1 MSETLRIGVH
11 ANNPTL
17 LVSSRTGHVEKKLSA
32 LGVNVE
38 WQRIAAG
45 ARTVDLIGA
54 NHHSDRRNG
63 STPPITAQA
72 KGVPLVLYRHGRL
85 RAPSAGS
92 MCATTALSGRSRI
105 WPAARSRLASGH
117 GSRPCWRR
125 RSIAPASY
133 GNDIVPLDLT
143 EPEARSALLAGDI
156 DAWVS
161 GGGLQQGAEKLRVL
175 ANTQDLVSNPSVFFA
190 RRDYARSGGPMS
202 SRPLAAAL
210 DEVDHRIAA
219 HPTGGKAE
227 HLVAAAGGPLT
238 AAEWQA
244 HIAKRPWGLTAIGE
258 SFLSE
263 QQRAADI
270 FHRLRDCARPIDGA
284 TQCCCPI
291 AIERA
296 A

>member
-54 NHHSDRRNG
+54 NIIQIGGTG

-72 KGVPLVLYRHGRL
+72 KGVPLVYI
-85 RAPSAGS
+85 
-92 MCATTALSGRSRI
+92 ATS
-105 WPAARSRLASGH
+105 AARPVGGIYVRNDSAIRTIADLAG
-117 GSRPCWRR
+117 
-125 RSIAPASY
+125 RSIALGVGSWLQALLATALDRA
-133 GNDIVPLDLT
+133 GLVWNDIVPLDLT

-190 RRDYARSGGPMS
+190 RRDYAER
-202 SRPLAAAL
+202 RPDVVTALAAAL
-210 DEVDHRIAA
+210 DEVDHWIAA
-219 HPTGGKAE
+219 HPTEAAE

-270 FHRLRDCARPIDGA
+270 FHRFGLLPRPVDVRNA
-284 TQCCCPI
+284 VLAAPI